1 MAGTSNS
8 ITTHNVLSGVLNADN
23 VISGLVN
30 TAFNPAYALVTQAGA
45 QIALF
50 INNNDYKMYAQLKDK
65 SGNVIYTSNIIDLPL
80 ETMVVDGRYDSNT
93 KKLILVLDNEN
104 EIEVPLEALINGL
117 VNEDDLVANYYDKDE
132 IDALLDGYWTKIE
145 LTQEDIDNWNAA
157 DAAFES
163 ELFDD
168 GVISIEDSTEA
179 NINNTMNKSQL
190 KIDLKGNTSQE
201 STTGKNKINIA
212 GGDKSGSTT
221 LNGLTFK
228 INNDGSI
235 TISGTSNNSFSFP
248 IDYTTVMPLTLGTN
262 YFYSIKDSQGNDLPT
277 SLFQVEW
284 LGINNNKK
292 YNYGSVNNIDGIK
305 RVRIYGDSGKT
316 INETYYFQI
325 EEGISYTNWEPYTYG
340 ASPNPDYPQDIQV
353 VSGDNTIKVE
363 GKNLCNGIT
372 QNYFVNQA
380 AARCGYAVGDSGLII
395 EVDGASDYTISSNTV
410 QTRYRVGCLNKIPV
424 EGGSDTI
431 VYNGSNKDG
440 TDDSVTI
447 NTNGYKYLVVNATD
461 LTAIQIEK
469 GSSASEFQ
477 PYRSQTYPIYLGVEN
492 LFDKDSPN
500 IIPNKYLDT
509 NGDLQNATKSS
520 VSDYIK
526 VLPSTIYS
534 MQPFNLVSQRLCFYD
549 SSKTFLSSVSLAS
562 INPNFTTP
570 NNCEY
575 IRTSFITNDI
585 DIWQIEKGS
594 KANHYTEYGTTPI
607 ELCKIGDYQ
616 DSIRKSTGKNLFDKN
631 SVNII
636 QNKYLN
642 DSGVETSDNNF
653 SISDY
658 IKVDANTVYSS
669 QPFENKSACICFYNS
684 SKTFL
689 SSKRLTQIQPNFT
702 TPNNCEYIRVSIWMA
717 DINIFQIEKGSTALP
732 YEPYG
737 KVWYLNKQI
746 GKIVLDGNTTYVK
759 SSGYSD
765 ETWFCGYITPNV
777 ENFKSGIIAFNNR
790 FQNGMYSVVS
800 DKECMA
806 NNRNQLHIRIL
817 ASRLNENS
825 SSGLSEWFSTHNVEI
840 YYVLETPTI
849 TEITDTT
856 LIEQLDNLEKAYS
869 YDTQTNISQTND
881 DMPFILDINAIAD
894 NVNGLKLENENQE
907 YKTNKVIE
915 LSSNSTDDEY
925 PSAKCVYDIVG
936 NIEAVLAAMDSG
948 SGV

>member
-65 SGNVIYTSNIIDLPL
+65 SGNLIYTSNIIDLPL

-93 KKLILVLDNEN
+93 KKLILVLDNGN

-117 VNEDDLVANYYDKDE
+117 VNEDDLIANYYDKDE

-157 DAAFES
+157 NAAFES

-190 KIDLKGNTSQE
+190 KIGLKGNTSQNT
-201 STTGKNKINIA
+201 TTGKNLFATTGNLASSISEASQMTKTGTGTECTLTKNSTGSSSPRIEFDSSFFEVNTTYYISFEVK
-212 GGDKSGSTT
+212 GDWTKLEFGTWIGDQQVAIDTKTPTSTYQKVTCQFTYPSTKTSNDKVYFKNNDRNVLVGQT
-221 LNGLTFK
+221 LT
-228 INNDGSI
+228 INNFM
-235 TISGTSNNSFSFP
+235 ISKTN
-248 IDYTTVMPLTLGTN
+248 DYD
-262 YFYSIKDSQGNDLPT
+262 Y
-277 SLFQVEW
+277 
-284 LGINNNKK
+284 
-292 YNYGSVNNIDGIK
+292 
-305 RVRIYGDSGKT
+305 
-316 INETYYFQI
+316 
-325 EEGISYTNWEPYTYG
+325 EPYTG
-340 ASPNPDYPQDIQV
+340 GIPAPNPDYPQDIQV

-363 GKNLCNGIT
+363 GKNLFQSIYIPVPSSTPN
-372 QNYFVNQA
+372 
-380 AARCGYAVGDSGLII
+380 AVLKAGT
-395 EVDGASDYTISSNTV
+395 YTIASCDGNNFGKNIYFRLLDENNNIIT
-410 QTRYRVGCLNKIPV
+410 T
-424 EGGSDTI
+424 GGHLTAT
-431 VYNGSNKDG
+431 G
-440 TDDSVTI
+440 VTI
-447 NTNGYKYLVVNATD
+447 NFSTSSYSYYGGANTSYITFTIDNDYKVAIGLLDSDGTRQLMLV
-461 LTAIQIEK
+461 K
-469 GSSASEFQ
+469 GSEAVRNYT
-477 PYRSQTYPIYLGVEN
+477 PYVSQTYPINLG
-492 LFDKDSPN
+492 S
-500 IIPNKYLDT
+500 
-509 NGDLQNATKSS
+509 
-520 VSDYIK
+520 
-526 VLPSTIYS
+526 
-534 MQPFNLVSQRLCFYD
+534 
-549 SSKTFLSSVSLAS
+549 
-562 INPNFTTP
+562 
-570 NNCEY
+570 
-575 IRTSFITNDI
+575 
-585 DIWQIEKGS
+585 
-594 KANHYTEYGTTPI
+594 I

-616 DSIRKSTGKNLFDKN
+616 DYIRKSTGKNLFDKDN
-631 SVNII
+631 ANII

-642 DSGVETSDNNF
+642 DSGVEISDNSF

-658 IKVDANTVYSS
+658 MKVDANTVYSN
-669 QPFENKSACICFYNS
+669 QPFENKNACICFYNS

-689 SSKRLTQIQPNFT
+689 SSKRLTQIEPNFT
-702 TPNNCEYIRVSIWMA
+702 TPNNCEYIRVSIWKA
-717 DINIFQIEKGSTALP
+717 DINILQIEKSAQATS

-746 GKIVLDGNTTYVK
+746 GKVVLDGSENWGLNYN
-759 SSGYSD
+759 SSMFRISANDILPRISTPSHLILSNYYPNNDYGEMYASHID
-765 ETWFCGYITPNV
+765 YGIEVGDGNNKYIYIRNV
-777 ENFKSGIIAFNNR
+777 DITSVSNFKSW
-790 FQNGMYSVVS
+790 
-800 DKECMA
+800 
-806 NNRNQLHIRIL
+806 L
-817 ASRLNENS
+817 
-825 SSGLSEWFSTHNVEI
+825 STHNTTV
-840 YYVLETPTI
+840 YYVLETPTT

-856 LIEQLDNLEKAYS
+856 LIEQLNNIEKAYS